1 MYRRLR
7 VRCALCWRSVS
18 VVPCLLAVERIAN
31 NQWIDVLP
39 SCALPI
45 QRHWRCWNFLSD
57 VLDMLSHALKKRCW
71 HDVQRLSAS
80 GLNVIFCSFSR
91 VIFYRNDTRASQNS
105 PDHPVGQH
113 NIHVVTLFTI

>member
-1 MYRRLR
+1 M
-7 VRCALCWRSVS
+7 S

-45 QRHWRCWNFLSD
+45 QHCWHFLSD

-80 GLNVIFCSFSR
+80 GLNMIFCSFSR
-91 VIFYRNDTRASQNS
+91 VIFYCNDTRASQNS